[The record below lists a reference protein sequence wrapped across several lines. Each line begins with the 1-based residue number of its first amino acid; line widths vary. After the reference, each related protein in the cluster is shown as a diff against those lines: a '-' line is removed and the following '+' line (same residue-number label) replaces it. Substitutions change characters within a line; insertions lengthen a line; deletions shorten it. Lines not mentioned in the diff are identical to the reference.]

1 MATWAAIQQEVPEL
15 VARVRNVF
23 DAYKHKT
30 LATVRA
36 DGAPRISGTEVDF
49 RDDDAWMG
57 SMWQALKARD
67 LQRDPR
73 FAIHSATIDPDLV
86 DGDAKIAGRAIEMD
100 DDVKQAWI
108 AGYSEDVGQDPPE
121 PMHLFRLDITEMVL
135 TTIGDPADHLLI
147 ESWHEGRGYRRTERK

>member
-15 VARVRNVF
+15 VARVRRVF

-108 AGYSEDVGQDPPE
+108 ASYSEDVGQDPPE